1 MVLVSI
7 YVGME
12 KYARKANYS
21 ILFKQYHV
29 CKRADMLS
37 TTAQNDQFGID
48 CLYPINNKVIL
59 T

>member
-1 MVLVSI
+1 MQ
-7 YVGME
+7 E
-12 KYARKANYS
+12 KLI
-21 ILFKQYHV
+21 ILFYSSNIMYAKELI
-29 CKRADMLS
+29 MLS